1 MFGDEGGFVGGELSE
16 FRKVF
21 FGACVTDGN
30 TGIPDEWLEFD
41 SLDRGLRED
50 TPEVFESHIKKV
62 RERMGED
69 VFTGVKGS
77 FAGDS
82 GETIP
87 RAGVETVIA
96 AVDAITDRAAE
107 FFGDRTLVLD
117 GEIRDAAGGGKF
129 SRGGDRLGGTGADT
143 GRAFTAVIARFRVRK
158 EIEGG

>member
-117 GEIRDAAGGGKF
+117 GEIRDAAGWRQVFAG
-129 SRGGDRLGGTGADT
+129 
-143 GRAFTAVIARFRVRK
+143 AVIAWVGQAL
-158 EIEGG
+158 IQAVHLPQ

>member
-1 MFGDEGGFVGGELSE
+1 MGGELSE

-96 AVDAITDRAAE
+96 TVNAIA
-107 FFGDRTLVLD
+107 DRTTEFLGNRAFMLD
-117 GEIRDAAGGGKF
+117 GEIRDAAGGGEF
-129 SRGGDRLGGTGADT
+129 SRSGDCLGRTGRDT
-143 GRAFTAVIARFRVRK
+143 GRAFTTVIAGFVVRNK
-158 EIEGG
+158 I

>member
-1 MFGDEGGFVGGELSE
+1 MGGELSE

>member
-96 AVDAITDRAAE
+96 AVDAITYRAAE

>member
-1 MFGDEGGFVGGELSE
+1 MGRELSE

-30 TGIPDEWLEFD
+30 TGIPDEWLELD

-62 RERMGED
+62 REGMGED

-129 SRGGDRLGGTGADT
+129 SRSGDCLGGTGADT
-143 GRAFTAVIARFRVRK
+143 GRAFTAVIAGFRVRK

>member
-30 TGIPDEWLEFD
+30 TGIPDEWFEFD
-41 SLDRGLRED
+41 SLDRGLCED
-50 TPEVFESHIKKV
+50 TSEVFESHIKKV
-62 RERMGED
+62 REGVGEYF
-69 VFTGVKGS
+69 FTCVKRS
-77 FAGDS
+77 FAGDL

-96 AVDAITDRAAE
+96 AVDAIADRSAE
-107 FFGDRTLVLD
+107 FLGDRTFMLN

-129 SRGGDRLGGTGADT
+129 SRSGDCLGGAGTDT
-143 GRAFTAVIARFRVRK
+143 GCAFTAVIGGFRVRN

>member
-69 VFTGVKGS
+69 VFTGVKEVS
-77 FAGDS
+77 R
-82 GETIP
+82 ETLAK
-87 RAGVETVIA
+87 RFQGQA
-96 AVDAITDRAAE
+96 
-107 FFGDRTLVLD
+107 
-117 GEIRDAAGGGKF
+117 
-129 SRGGDRLGGTGADT
+129 SRQSSQP
-143 GRAFTAVIARFRVRK
+143 
-158 EIEGG
+158 